1 MGEVLFTVA
10 TLKAKPINTGK
21 REGRSPNSLN
31 SENWNIFLFFFVVFF
46 RQGTQTL
53 AHIPLLIPEGEDYE
67 RNASDIFGLKC
78 DKSHSRE

>member
-31 SENWNIFLFFFVVFF
+31 SENWNILLLFFFFF
-46 RQGTQTL
+46 FQAGHTNTCTYSSFDTRG
-53 AHIPLLIPEGEDYE
+53 
-67 RNASDIFGLKC
+67 
-78 DKSHSRE
+78 